1 LVFWTFIYNALIR
14 LDLPQYLSFSIA
26 MLPYYSTAYS
36 ALFSSYIDRM
46 FQYLSLSNIP
56 LPPSI
61 VLSDR
66 PTSTI
71 SCSLSLSVSLS
82 L

>member
-36 ALFSSYIDRM
+36 ALHMLPSYTVAMHFSIIH
-46 FQYLSLSNIP
+46 SLSFSLP
-56 LPPSI
+56 LPLTPCT
-61 VLSDR
+61 LR
-66 PTSTI
+66 HTH
-71 SCSLSLSVSLS
+71 
-82 L
+82 